1 MPLGIQNFMGSHVYI
16 VVGSLI
22 YGILEKLMLSFED
35 NILSPFIDMVLG
47 KDFFDKFQMRF
58 GKKENN
64 VIDLGKFLA
73 DGLKVIVLLLIT
85 YKLYLYFEQYKGVSR
100 KL

>member
-1 MPLGIQNFMGSHVYI
+1 MPLCLQNFMGSHIYI

-22 YGILEKLMLSFED
+22 YGILEKIMFSFEE
-35 NILSPFIDMVLG
+35 NILSPFIDIILG
-47 KDFFDKFQMRF
+47 EDFFDQFKI
-58 GKKENN
+58 KVNEH

-73 DGLKVIVLLLIT
+73 DGLKVVILLLIT
-85 YKLYLYFEQYKGVSR
+85 YNLYIYFDHYKGVSK